1 MVPTFV
7 RVILIVVLVT
17 ACDESRE
24 MVIESDTGWSGAIV
38 NASRDGY
45 GSVTFPVS
53 GSENWCWSIQK
64 QTRGGY
70 LKAYA
75 RMSGLYGTKQSG
87 VAETTA
93 QFGVVTGCS
102 SYP

>member
-1 MVPTFV
+1 MVPMV
-7 RVILIVVLVT
+7 ARVILIAVLVT

-24 MVIESDTGWSGAIV
+24 MVIESDTGWSGSIV
-38 NASRDGY
+38 NASRDGF
-45 GSVTFPVS
+45 GNETFPIT
-53 GSENWCWSIQK
+53 GSCDWCWSIQK

-75 RMSGLYGTKQSG
+75 RMNGLYGMKESG

-102 SYP
+102 SY